1 MPASTPSIDITLD
14 SNVTHIDLTGLDDT
28 PPQSPAAH
36 GNDVDEPPRKRQRLL
51 NHASPSRSRSLTACL
66 KAQVKPYI
74 DAQLVKLPP
83 DVDKVEI
90 GRQVL
95 CRLGSSGDFAAE
107 FTLKKGFLSP
117 SLERNLA
124 KSASQF
130 ITHYASKPEFQL
142 RAEPAASP
150 TFDTPRFTPSTPTP
164 TRSLP
169 RPSPATSIATAKAR
183 VSSASTKPVSG
194 PSFTSPVKQ
203 TDVRNNDKPP
213 VSPANY
219 RTKMRAKLWKSSK
232 TQAPRIGPPTSRHA
246 ARNAWYH
253 MPRRPYLT
261 TEERQQVLLGSSEL
275 VQAKAAAAAK
285 HRLPFHVD
293 FDPDELEALR
303 QAKWAYLPA
312 TMQWGLAEAVQ
323 HLLLVGYS
331 PRSLSGDDR
340 DIPDHKLNS
349 GEICLW
355 DCRAGERV
363 KVMTASTQ
371 NVFEVA
377 WHPTQPVFIVSTS
390 PSGLM
395 VDDHTRTQ
403 IRVFRPVTGL
413 EGEQGFGEMQ
423 CLDCPAGDIN
433 ELTIKPN
440 SVIYSYITAAC
451 TDNTVYVWDTARGDK
466 PIHALRHKEPIDKE
480 EEDVGV
486 KFSAWGTTADRFYTG
501 GSDGL
506 VKVWNVR
513 NAREPLIRDL
523 LEAPGCITCGGFSP
537 DYSKLVVGD
546 ATGRVMLLSL
556 DKDDEPGRGPFAD
569 HLLFSG
575 TMSRRHLI
583 PRVYRKRA
591 LTGPGTTSHR
601 VISHDIGT
609 PLLEL

>member
-1 MPASTPSIDITLD
+1 MTDRAYTSSFDKTVKVWRVNKDGKDMTALGTWHHGG
-14 SNVTHIDLTGLDDT
+14 NVNFVAV
-28 PPQSPAAH
+28 S
-36 GNDVDEPPRKRQRLL
+36 K
-51 NHASPSRSRSLTACL
+51 
-66 KAQVKPYI
+66 
-74 DAQLVKLPP
+74 
-83 DVDKVEI
+83 
-90 GRQVL
+90 
-95 CRLGSSGDFAAE
+95 SGMV
-107 FTLKKGFLSP
+107 
-117 SLERNLA
+117 
-124 KSASQF
+124 
-130 ITHYASKPEFQL
+130 
-142 RAEPAASP
+142 
-150 TFDTPRFTPSTPTP
+150 
-164 TRSLP
+164 
-169 RPSPATSIATAKAR
+169 ATAADVPTEAVR
-183 VSSASTKPVSG
+183 VYCVDRHNVSG
-194 PSFTSPVKQ
+194 SPFRTYSGSRTWNEDDQQ
-203 TDVRNNDKPP
+203 TT
-213 VSPANY
+213 A
-219 RTKMRAKLWKSSK
+219 
-232 TQAPRIGPPTSRHA
+232 TQ
-246 ARNAWYH
+246 
-253 MPRRPYLT
+253 
-261 TEERQQVLLGSSEL
+261 
-275 VQAKAAAAAK
+275 
-285 HRLPFHVD
+285 
-293 FDPDELEALR
+293 
-303 QAKWAYLPA
+303 KWAYLPA

-355 DCRAGERV
+355 DCRAGERI

-556 DKDDEPGRGPFAD
+556 DKDDEPVAKFMMPPTP
-569 HLLFSG
+569 SG
-575 TMSRRHLI
+575 LKPAGSRPVRRPLAFLRHDEPPPPHPESL
-583 PRVYRKRA
+583 
-591 LTGPGTTSHR
+591 
-601 VISHDIGT
+601 
-609 PLLEL
+609 